1 MIELTVICSIYTCPY
16 HDKNSPYSDLGY
28 LGYCGRGVIKIDGQ
42 GVCSEIF
49 HNVADR
55 ASKRKIYK
63 NRTVFIDTEE
73 MPETIEEN
81 RKEDAGSRP
90 EDLIDG
96 PAAYEQVAEKE
107 IL

>member
-1 MIELTVICSIYTCPY
+1 
-16 HDKNSPYSDLGY
+16 
-28 LGYCGRGVIKIDGQ
+28 
-42 GVCSEIF
+42 
-49 HNVADR
+49 
-55 ASKRKIYK
+55 
-63 NRTVFIDTEE
+63 

-107 IL
+107 ILQKSGQEESTENRDR

>member
-1 MIELTVICSIYTCPY
+1 MIELTVICGRTYCPY
-16 HDKNSPYSDLGY
+16 FDKNSPYEGGW
-28 LGYCGRGVIKIDGQ
+28 GYCGRGVIKVDQ
-42 GVCSEIF
+42 SGVCAGVNEV
-49 HNVADR
+49 HHWNG
-55 ASKRKIYK
+55 RKIYK

>member
-1 MIELTVICSIYTCPY
+1 M
-16 HDKNSPYSDLGY
+16 
-28 LGYCGRGVIKIDGQ
+28 GYCGRGVIRINGQ
-42 GVCSEIF
+42 GVCTEIY
-49 HNVADR
+49 HNDADR